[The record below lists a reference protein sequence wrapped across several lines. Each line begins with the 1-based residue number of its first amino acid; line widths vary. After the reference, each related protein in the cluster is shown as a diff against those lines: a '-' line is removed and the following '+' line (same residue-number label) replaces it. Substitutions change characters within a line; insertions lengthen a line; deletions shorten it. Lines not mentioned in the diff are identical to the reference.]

1 MPKKMV
7 LIGLIGST
15 MLMSGCSRSRAF
27 TRGDYS
33 EMQDPFMGGVAD
45 SSAAELADSGTGP
58 SGKASLDSDSGTA
71 GVGGQETLA
80 RGPRPIQ
87 QVGGTADPAGSSGAV
102 SRAVY
107 PSEELEASSDAVP
120 AGRQVIRSYEGPAL
134 SGFLQGRRPETA
146 EPNGGMTAG
155 NSILQRQTA
164 APGLTKNSMMS
175 PAAQAAALPGMSAEV
190 EGFSSFLKDSSDQVV
205 NEAETAVQDAK
216 ASAASFS
223 EFAAQKKAQWQ
234 QQAQAAPDAAKQSV
248 VQAKDAVRQ
257 RKDAFIEQ
265 INAGGVGGAAAAGT
279 GSTAVSAGRP
289 GNASPG
295 QGWTVKTGN
304 TANSSKDPATDSAE
318 AEAVTNPFAEMPE
331 FSTEEVAPE
340 ESSDEATFD
349 EAFGGESNWKPKEF
363 TP

>member
-7 LIGLIGST
+7 LIALIGST

-33 EMQDPFMGGVAD
+33 EMQDPFMGGMAD
-45 SSAAELADSGTGP
+45 SSAAELADSGTGRA
-58 SGKASLDSDSGTA
+58 GRASLDSDSATEA
-71 GVGGQETLA
+71 VGGQESLT
-80 RGPRPIQ
+80 RGPRPIA
-87 QVGGTADPAGSSGAV
+87 QVGGTLDPTGSSGAV
-102 SRAVY
+102 SHAVY
-107 PSEELEASSDAVP
+107 PSEELEASADAVP

-134 SGFLQGRRPETA
+134 SGFLQGKRAETA
-146 EPNGGMTAG
+146 ELNGGMTAG

-205 NEAETAVQDAK
+205 NDAETVVQDAK

-234 QQAQAAPDAAKQSV
+234 HQAQAAPDAAKQSV

-265 INAGGVGGAAAAGT
+265 INAGGISGAAGAGT
-279 GSTAVSAGRP
+279 GAAAVSAGRT
-289 GNASPG
+289 GLASPTPRSPVTAG
-295 QGWTVKTGN
+295 TA
-304 TANSSKDPATDSAE
+304 ANSGKPVTADAAKT
-318 AEAVTNPFAEMPE
+318 EAVTNPFAEMPE
-331 FSTEEVAPE
+331 FSTEEEVPA
-340 ESSDEATFD
+340 ESSEDATFD

-363 TP
+363 KP

>member
-205 NEAETAVQDAK
+205 NDAETAVQDAK

-289 GNASPG
+289 VNASPG
-295 QGWTVKTGN
+295 PGWTVKTGN

>member
-205 NEAETAVQDAK
+205 NDAETAVQDAK